1 MNKEFIKD
9 SIYSFVRLFGILWLA
24 LLIISLGFNII
35 LFFVNRTQV
44 YVLGVI
50 ETILFFAI
58 TFTGCFLLSKSDG
71 YKNNALFSKS
81 ELPKYAIVLMLHI
94 LYAFLFKFAIYSSGA
109 SYSLSHIIWRK
120 LGHSIHGIGS
130 APNWL
135 YLILLI
141 MFDLLY
147 LMAVIMG
154 RNYGYKKRISDR
166 KQLTGK

>member
-9 SIYSFVRLFGILWLA
+9 SIYSFVRLFGLLWLA
-24 LLIISLGFNII
+24 VLVMSLGFNII

-44 YVLGVI
+44 YIL
-50 ETILFFAI
+50 ETIEIIILFIIVFA
-58 TFTGCFLLSKSDG
+58 GCFLLGKSDG
-71 YKNNALFSKS
+71 YKNNSTFSKS
-81 ELPKYAIVLMLHI
+81 EFPKYAVVLTLHI

-141 MFDLLY
+141 MFDILQ
-147 LMAVIMG
+147 
-154 RNYGYKKRISDR
+154 SH
-166 KQLTGK
+166 